1 MSDLHEQA
9 EELRKKRSD
18 TSLMNFMNNHKV
30 SVRYVGRQWVASTE
44 DYMGMGN
51 SLRSAIINLERR
63 MYDGS

>member
-44 DYMGMGN
+44 NYMGMGN

-63 MYDGS
+63 MYE

>member
-63 MYDGS
+63 MYD